1 MSITILPVPGYPRL
15 QVGGDIV
22 AVLYVPFVDDD
33 RFLVGISD
41 GTLLLGT
48 YNEQLRCTWSVAR
61 EGAALV
67 RIEGERVDLQWSVE
81 WINVGLYSGA
91 MIDRS
96 EPVPLPLFPELD
108 RHAA

>member
-1 MSITILPVPGYPRL
+1 MSVTILPVREKPYIQVSGDIQAVL
-15 QVGGDIV
+15 QV
-22 AVLYVPFVDDD
+22 PFDDDD

-41 GTLLLGT
+41 GTLLVGT
-48 YNEQLRCTWSVAR
+48 YDEKLRCAWSIVR
-61 EGAALV
+61 EGAAIM
-67 RIEGERVDLQWSVE
+67 RIEGERVDIHWSVE

-96 EPVPLPLFPELD
+96 EPSPLPLFPELD

>member
-1 MSITILPVPGYPRL
+1 MGVTILPVPGYPRL
-15 QVGGDIV
+15 QISGDIE
-22 AVLYVPFVDDD
+22 AVLHVPFDDDD

-48 YNEQLRCTWSVAR
+48 YDEQLRCTWSVVG
-61 EGAALV
+61 EGAAIV
-67 RIEGERVDLQWSVE
+67 HIEGERVDLHWSVE
-81 WINVGLYSGA
+81 WINVGLYSSA

-96 EPVPLPLFPELD
+96 EPAPLPLFPELD

>member
-1 MSITILPVPGYPRL
+1 MSITILPVLGYPRL
-15 QVGGDIV
+15 QVSDDIE
-22 AVLYVPFVDDD
+22 AVLHVPFDDDD

-48 YNEQLRCTWSVAR
+48 YDEQLRCTWSVVR
-61 EGAALV
+61 EGAAVV
-67 RIEGERVDLQWSVE
+67 RIEGERVDLHWSVE
-81 WINVGLYSGA
+81 WLNVGLYSSA

-96 EPVPLPLFPELD
+96 EPVPLPLFPDLD